1 MYIKIVTTVVFLST
15 VSMFGHDERILHYPN
30 YQRYTSED
38 ASKMISSSTGTLAD
52 VYAPLAEYIVS
63 KCALSQ
69 VQGIGVDLGSGPG
82 NLILELCDRTELHWI
97 NADINPCFFEH
108 FYREAA
114 RRKLAHRISAIFADA
129 HYLPFRDNYA
139 KVIVSRGSYRF
150 WANKERAFAEIYRV
164 LRPGGM
170 AFIGRGFP
178 PNLAVDTAARIRS
191 HQNFSYDVRKAGG
204 ELENI
209 MKQLNIHDYEIIY
222 PQPREQTTVNYG
234 VWVFFRKAG
243 ETANSIPT
251 QQEVSKGLFVTSRIP

>member
-1 MYIKIVTTVVFLST
+1 MCIKMFAAVVILSV
-15 VSMFGHDERILHYPN
+15 VSTSGRDERILHYPN

-52 VYAPLAEYIVS
+52 VYAPLAKYIVS
-63 KCALSQ
+63 KCDLSQ
-69 VQGIGVDLGSGPG
+69 AQGTGIDLGSGPG
-82 NLILELCDRTELHWI
+82 NLIIELCERTELHWI

-139 KVIVSRGSYRF
+139 EVIVSRGSYRF
-150 WANKERAFAEIYRV
+150 WADKARAFAEIHRV

-170 AFIGRGFP
+170 ALIGRGFP
-178 PNLAVDTAARIRS
+178 PNLSVDKAARIRS
-191 HQNFSYDVRKAGG
+191 YQKFSYDVRKAGG

-243 ETANSIPT
+243 EPMT
-251 QQEVSKGLFVTSRIP
+251 Q

>member
-1 MYIKIVTTVVFLST
+1 MYIKMFAAIVILSVVST
-15 VSMFGHDERILHYPN
+15 SGRDERILHYPN

-63 KCALSQ
+63 KCSLSQ
-69 VQGIGVDLGSGPG
+69 TQGVGLDLGSGPG
-82 NLILELCDRTELHWI
+82 NLIIELCERTELHWI

-114 RRKLAHRISAIFADA
+114 KRKSAHRVSAVFADA

-150 WANKERAFAEIYRV
+150 WANKARAFSEIHRV
-164 LRPGGM
+164 LRPGGV

-178 PNLAVDTAARIRS
+178 PNLSVDKAARIRS
-191 HQNFSYDVRKAGG
+191 SQKFSYDVRQAGG
-204 ELENI
+204 ELESI
-209 MKQLNIHDYEIIY
+209 MKQLNIKDYEIIY
-222 PQPREQTTVNYG
+222 PQPPEQTTVNYG

-243 ETANSIPT
+243 ETTNSIPT
-251 QQEVSKGLFVTSRIP
+251 QWAEGGIL

>member
-1 MYIKIVTTVVFLST
+1 MCIKMIATVIVLSAVSTCGLGDTT
-15 VSMFGHDERILHYPN
+15 LHYPN
-30 YQRYTSED
+30 DKKYTSED
-38 ASKMISSSTGTLAD
+38 ASKMIGSSTRTLGD

-69 VQGIGVDLGSGPG
+69 SQGIGIDLGSGPG
-82 NLILELCDRTELHWI
+82 NLIIELCERTELHWI

-114 RRKLAHRISAIFADA
+114 RRKQAHRISAIFADA

-150 WANKERAFAEIYRV
+150 WADKARAFAEIYRV

-178 PNLAVDTAARIRS
+178 PNLSVDTAARIRS
-191 HQNFSYDVRKAGG
+191 YQNFSYDVRKAGG

-243 ETANSIPT
+243 EPMT
-251 QQEVSKGLFVTSRIP
+251 Q